1 MGRACGGGVLAVPA
15 AGACGAWATVVTM
28 KTDAVSRAVAA
39 ADRYKVDNFM
49 KRFLTTLGYFAAE

>member
-1 MGRACGGGVLAVPA
+1 
-15 AGACGAWATVVTM
+15 M